1 MGFLHFPY
9 QEYYIQSLPFGERPC
24 SIPELNPFFM
34 MLNLRS
40 LTLTAS
46 FILSA
51 TISQAAITYEYSFE
65 DRIGSGNPLTNDN
78 WTGASVGSWVAQNQN
93 GLVYARNQSGSDNRL
108 FRANDG
114 GFNFSIPANT
124 TMLIIEIDSRT
135 ASFWEAGISSG
146 STPLLQLGADFNNS
160 DDYFI
165 LGNGS
170 RITDTT
176 NLAAG
181 DTNTTIRLEYDLVN
195 GTADF
200 IFDPLGANTLVFDD
214 VALTTGDLST
224 ADGLTVRAGNQFSG
238 AGNIRITVIP
248 EPSCAALLGLA
259 GLSLI
264 LRRRR

>member
-1 MGFLHFPY
+1 M
-9 QEYYIQSLPFGERPC
+9 
-24 SIPELNPFFM
+24 
-34 MLNLRS
+34 
-40 LTLTAS
+40 TLTRN
-46 FILSA
+46 ILFLTYSLIFGTA

-65 DRIGSGNPLTNDN
+65 DRVGSGNPLANDS
-78 WTGASVGSWVAQNQN
+78 WTGASVANWVAQNQN

-108 FRANDG
+108 FRANDA
-114 GFNFSIPANT
+114 GFNFSIPAST

-146 STPLLQLGADFNNS
+146 STPLLQLGADFNNNN
-160 DDYFI
+160 DYFF

-170 RITDTT
+170 RITESN
-176 NLAAG
+176 NLASG
-181 DTNTTIRLEYDLVN
+181 DNNTTIRLEYDLVN

-200 IFDPLGANTLVFDD
+200 IFDPLGANTLMFDD

-248 EPSCAALLGLA
+248 EPSGALLIGLT
-259 GLSLI
+259 GLGLI
-264 LRRRR
+264 LRRRK

>member
-1 MGFLHFPY
+1 M
-9 QEYYIQSLPFGERPC
+9 
-24 SIPELNPFFM
+24 
-34 MLNLRS
+34 
-40 LTLTAS
+40 TLTRNTLFLTYS
-46 FILSA
+46 LIFGTA

-65 DRIGSGNPLTNDN
+65 DRVGSGNPLANDS
-78 WTGASVGSWVAQNQN
+78 WTGASVANWVAQNQN

-108 FRANDG
+108 FRANDA
-114 GFNFSIPANT
+114 GFNFSIPAST

-146 STPLLQLGADFNNS
+146 STPLLQLGADFNNNN
-160 DDYFI
+160 DYFF

-170 RITDTT
+170 RITET
-176 NLAAG
+176 NDLAFG
-181 DTNTTIRLEYDLVN
+181 DNNTTIRLEYDLVN

-200 IFDPLGANTLVFDD
+200 IFDPLGANTLMFDD

-248 EPSCAALLGLA
+248 EPSGALLIGLT
-259 GLSLI
+259 GLGLI
-264 LRRRR
+264 LRRRK